1 MNQVQQ
7 ISNNQIMEK
16 NLADNVQNRVLEL
29 TNKGR
34 LNLPKIIQL
43 AMLYHL
49 HG

>member
-7 ISNNQIMEK
+7 QNQNNQIMEK

-29 TNKGR
+29 TNQGR
-34 LNLPKIIQL
+34 LNP
-43 AMLYHL
+43 L